1 MNEAISKMLACY
13 GCRKAADDPRAMREI
28 LQGVVLLGLWRGRF
42 FERAALCGGAALRLL
57 YGLDRF
63 EADLDFTL
71 LSPTPGFVF
80 NRYRDA
86 VVREVQSLG
95 FYIYMTKKTI
105 HRASP
110 LESAFLKTDTLQYA
124 LEITAIPEATWRRY
138 TPNPPIR
145 LRIEIDTN
153 PPSGATVE
161 SRTCML
167 PIPFSVRTLA
177 PPELLAMKLAALLTH
192 RYYRQPKG
200 RDWYDLSWCAAHQP
214 KLNLAHL
221 EARLRQTGWM
231 PPKERPAGD
240 GKQPG
245 TEAQRLSGEG
255 ELLTDGETQSD
266 GETHS
271 DRESNSTGEG
281 ETAVRKGGVLT
292 GAEVLKMAEKV
303 IKLLDIEEARREVL
317 PYLSAPGT
325 AGTEAC
331 ATAAWSPEFFREAV
345 CRIVM
350 GDVPPAADCGE
361 RAGRLASSGAFHP
374 RVAAYAL

>member
-1 MNEAISKMLACY
+1 MNESVSKMLARY
-13 GCRKAADDPRAMREI
+13 GCKRAADDPRAMREI

-63 EADLDFTL
+63 ETDLDFTL

-80 NRYRDA
+80 DRYRKA
-86 VVREVQSLG
+86 VVREVRSLG
-95 FYIYMTKKTI
+95 FRIYMTKKKI
-105 HRASP
+105 HRASS
-110 LESAFLKTDTLQYA
+110 LESAFLKKGTLQYA
-124 LEITAIPEATWRRY
+124 LEITAIPEQLRRRY
-138 TPNPPIR
+138 AANHPIR

-153 PPSGATVE
+153 PPPGATVE
-161 SRTCML
+161 SRTCTL

-177 PPELLAMKLAALLTH
+177 PPELLAMKLAALLTR

-200 RDWYDLSWCAAHQP
+200 RDWYDLAWCAVHQT

-245 TEAQRLSGEG
+245 AEAQCLSGEG
-255 ELLTDGETQSD
+255 ERLADGETHPD
-266 GETHS
+266 AETHS
-271 DRESNSTGEG
+271 DRETNSTGKG
-281 ETAVRKGGVLT
+281 AGPVSKGGALT
-292 GAEVLKMAEKV
+292 GAEVLKMAEKT
-303 IKLLDIEEARREVL
+303 IKLLDIEEARREVI
-317 PYLSAPGT
+317 PYLNAPGLTGT
-325 AGTEAC
+325 AAGST
-331 ATAAWSPEFFREAV
+331 TAWSPEFFREV
-345 CRIVM
+345 FCRIVM

-361 RAGRLASSGAFHP
+361 RGRGLASSGASHP
-374 RVAAYAL
+374 RVAVYAL